1 MRITKEARCAK
12 NAREYIGNRPRLVEG
27 KIYTL
32 IFPAAAGKKRKTHCH
47 QETDALFKS
56 VSTPRTF

>member
-1 MRITKEARCAK
+1 MRITKE
-12 NAREYIGNRPRLVEG
+12 
-27 KIYTL
+27 
-32 IFPAAAGKKRKTHCH
+32 AAGKKRKTHCH